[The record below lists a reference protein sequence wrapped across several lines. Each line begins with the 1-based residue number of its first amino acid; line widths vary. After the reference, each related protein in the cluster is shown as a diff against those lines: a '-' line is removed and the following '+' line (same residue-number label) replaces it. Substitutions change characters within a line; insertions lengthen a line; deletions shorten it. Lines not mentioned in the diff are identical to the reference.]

1 MSGSETSKQYWQV
14 TYGRKQK
21 CNSGKDPWNRN
32 SIWTMYE
39 QCYALCFFFQQP
51 RLSIFSIWASIFCLL
66 IDLVAMRRKFNNII
80 QCKDILDLPFHY
92 NLFKL
97 NELWPYEKHVN
108 QIIFNR
114 TTLWSLALQIFEAF
128 VLILLTVDLS
138 LSQTLLTFLLCMRQ
152 TWRTQLILA
161 ISLWGYLPLI
171 WKDFG
176 THMHGLAVY
185 VKGGLPFAR
194 DISLENSADS

>member
-1 MSGSETSKQYWQV
+1 MV
-14 TYGRKQK
+14 
-21 CNSGKDPWNRN
+21 CNKNAIRVRINLWNIN
-32 SIWTMYE
+32 STRTKYE
-39 QCYALCFFFQQP
+39 QYYALCFFFQQP

-66 IDLVAMRRKFNNII
+66 IDLAAMRRKFNNII

-108 QIIFNR
+108 QIILNR

-161 ISLWGYLPLI
+161 ISLWEVIFL
-171 WKDFG
+171 
-176 THMHGLAVY
+176 
-185 VKGGLPFAR
+185 
-194 DISLENSADS
+194 